1 MSETLRVGISTCPN
15 DTFAFHG
22 LLTGAVELEGHALE
36 FVLADVEELNRMLLA
51 GALDAG
57 KASFHAA
64 LHLAD
69 DYDVLAA
76 GTAVGCGVGPVLLAP
91 DAGRA
96 RQPARRV
103 LCPGEWTT
111 ATLLYRLFH
120 PGEGQLEQVVFS
132 EIMPAL
138 EAGRADRGVCIHEGR
153 FTFAERGLAL
163 VEDLGE
169 RWERETG
176 APLPLGGI
184 LGRRS
189 LGEARL
195 ARLSDAIA
203 GSIDHARAHPEAA
216 LRTMRN
222 HAREHADA
230 VLWAHV
236 ELYVTDDTR
245 RMSPRARAALG
256 LLEERWR
263 AGQARGAEPD
273 PEGSDTRAARAAQGS
288 APGGLLRVVG

>member
-1 MSETLRVGISTCPN
+1 VSRRLRVGLSTCPN

-22 LLTGAVELEGHALE
+22 LLTGAVRVPGVELD

-51 GALDAG
+51 GALDLG

-64 LHLAD
+64 LHLAAD
-69 DYDVLAA
+69 HVVLAA
-76 GTAVGCGVGPVLLAP
+76 GSAVGRGVGPVLLAR
-91 DAGRA
+91 DAEAA
-96 RQPARRV
+96 RRPPRRV
-103 LCPGEWTT
+103 LCPGAWTT

-120 PGEGQLEQVVFS
+120 PDEGTLEQVVFS
-132 EIMPAL
+132 EIMPEL

-153 FTFAERGLAL
+153 FTYAARGLHL

-189 LGEARL
+189 LGEPLLVDVSTAL
-195 ARLSDAIA
+195 AR
-203 GSIDHARAHPEAA
+203 SIDHARAHPDEA
-216 LRTMRN
+216 LVTMRA
-222 HAREHADA
+222 HAQEPSDD

-236 ELYVTDDTR
+236 ELYVSEDTR
-245 RMSPRARAALG
+245 ALSPEGRGALAELGRRAAALG
-256 LLEERWR
+256 L
-263 AGQARGAEPD
+263 GA
-273 PEGSDTRAARAAQGS
+273 
-288 APGGLLRVVG
+288 APGSSAGPGAPGLTVVG